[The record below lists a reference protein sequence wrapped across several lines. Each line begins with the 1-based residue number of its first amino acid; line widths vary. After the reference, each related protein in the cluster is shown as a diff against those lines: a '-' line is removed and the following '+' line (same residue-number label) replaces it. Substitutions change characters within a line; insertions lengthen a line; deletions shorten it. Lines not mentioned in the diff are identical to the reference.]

1 MNAPD
6 HCAPTLPPPD
16 TRQRWFTRE
25 VHVHESSLKAYLRG
39 SFPTVR
45 DVDDVV
51 QESFLRVWKARA
63 ARPIN
68 SARAFLFK
76 VARHVALDLVRRS
89 QVSPLIEA
97 RDLDSLPV
105 LDGGTGV
112 AETASNQERI
122 RLLADAIDSLPA
134 RCRSVVIMRKIECL
148 PQREVADRLGLAE
161 KTVEAHLARGVVRC
175 EEYLRARGVRAL
187 FDHECR

>member
-6 HCAPTLPPPD
+6 HCVPTLPPAD
-16 TRQRWFTRE
+16 SRQRWFTRE
-25 VHVHESSLKAYLRG
+25 VHVHKSSLQAYLRG
-39 SFPTVR
+39 SFPSVR

-51 QESFLRVWKARA
+51 QESFLRVWKART

-76 VARHVALDLVRRS
+76 VARHLALDLVRRR
-89 QVSPLIEA
+89 QVSPLVEA
-97 RDLDSLPV
+97 RDLAGLSV
-105 LDGGTGV
+105 LDDGVGV
-112 AETASNQERI
+112 AETASNRERI
-122 RLLADAIDSLPA
+122 RLLADAIDTLPA

-161 KTVEAHLARGVVRC
+161 KTVEAHLARGVARC
-175 EEYLRARGVRAL
+175 EEYLRARGLRAL
-187 FDHECR
+187 FDDEHR